1 MSRQVKAGL
10 LTAGLSVLIT
20 ACGGGSS
27 SSSSG
32 GASAGTVTE
41 PECASPLAME
51 VQQHTV
57 VSNLPNSYD
66 PDNTDDAIESATTT
80 FYVSVFLPERCP
92 DETFPVVIQS
102 HGYSG
107 SRERSFDDDGVA
119 DPDQAHFPA
128 INTLFGTL
136 PYHGYIG
143 VSYEQRGHGESVPEN
158 GGGHVRVIDPQ
169 AETQDGIALLDW
181 LASQANTF
189 QIETENTGVAND
201 FKVGTLGYSYGGGYQ
216 FPLALLD
223 ERIDTIVP
231 NGTWHSIINS
241 LLPGDAVKNS
251 FDAFLCLLAEQGGVV
266 NTPALAHLCTR
277 LGVQNPNAGSIRTR
291 EDLLVETRREGFSDE
306 QVLRL
311 FQRHVRHFQR
321 QDEAAQPWCDQTETG
336 CTSGGQPFEAR
347 EIPTLLVQG
356 NRDVLFNMTETYW
369 NWEFLRNA
377 GNGNAEVAVITTE
390 GGHMNPLPGSG
401 QPEDG
406 QPTAQ
411 TEGTANCGAV
421 IGVDAIRGWFD
432 FYLKGERTA
441 AYDNLAP
448 VCISVADTASAHS
461 ATPVGLLLNEMPL
474 GQQTGI
480 GGVPARLEQGSATV
494 TRTDNEAVF
503 LEVVTISGD
512 GQVLAGIPSIDQID
526 VLDGDDA
533 PVGDVDAVAHIGVG
547 IQRGGTIILVDD
559 QVTALLQGTH
569 TSNPNIGNDKYL
581 LPGIGEQLQD
591 GDVVG
596 LVFYQN
602 HVQYSAVTGAG
613 APGTNP
619 PNPYSVT
626 VSGVELPIVDVA
638 LHPTARLSSVPAP

>member
-10 LTAGLSVLIT
+10 LSVGLSVFIT

-27 SSSSG
+27 SSSG
-32 GASAGTVTE
+32 GAVAGTVPACET
-41 PECASPLAME
+41 PLAME
-51 VQQHTV
+51 IQQHTV
-57 VSNLPNSYD
+57 VSNLPNSFD
-66 PDNTDDAIESATTT
+66 PDNTDDAIESPTTT
-80 FYVSVFLPERCP
+80 FFVSVFLPERCP
-92 DETFPVVIQS
+92 SQTFPVVVQS

-107 SRERSFDDDGVA
+107 SREMNFDDDGVA
-119 DPDQAHFPA
+119 DPTEAHFPS

-143 VSYEQRGHGESVPEN
+143 VSYEQRGHGESVPDN

-181 LASQANTF
+181 LASQADTF
-189 QIETENTGVAND
+189 QIETENTGIAND
-201 FKVGTLGYSYGGGYQ
+201 FKLGTLGYSYGGGFQ

-223 ERIDTIVP
+223 ERVDTMVP

-266 NTPALAHLCTR
+266 NTPALAHLCSQ

-291 EDLLVETRREGFSDE
+291 QDLLAASADGGFSE
-306 QVLRL
+306 AQVLRL
-311 FQRHVRHFQR
+311 FQRHVRYFQN
-321 QDEAAQPWCDQTETG
+321 QDAAAQPWCDQTETG

-347 EIPTLLVQG
+347 AIPTLLLQG

-369 NWEFLRNA
+369 NWDFFRNA
-377 GNGNAEVAVITTE
+377 GDGSAEVAVITTE

-401 QPEDG
+401 QPENG

-421 IGVDAIRGWFD
+421 IGVDAIRAWFD
-432 FYLKGERTA
+432 FHLKGESTD
-441 AYDNLAP
+441 AYDNLAS
-448 VCISVADTASAHS
+448 VCISVADTASAHT
-461 ATPVGLLLNEMPL
+461 ATPVGVLLDEMPL
-474 GQQTGI
+474 GQQVGAGAI
-480 GGVPARLEQGSATV
+480 AARLEQGSVTV
-494 TRTDNEAVF
+494 TQADNAGVF
-503 LEVVTISGD
+503 LPIVTISGD
-512 GQVLAGIPSIDQID
+512 GQVLAGIPSIDQVD
-526 VLDGDDA
+526 VIDGDDA
-533 PVGDVDAVAHIGVG
+533 PIGDVDAVAHIGVG
-547 IQRGGTIILVDD
+547 IQRDGTTILVDD

-569 TSNPNIGNDKYL
+569 TSNPNVGNDKYL

-596 LVFYQN
+596 LLFYQN

-626 VSGVELPIVDVA
+626 VSGVELPIFDVA
-638 LHPTARLSSVPAP
+638 LHPTARLSSVPTP